1 MEYESNRFKFAFFF
15 SAELNT
21 TSSILT
27 DSQPI
32 SEEPTIE
39 VPPDISAYENMYKT
53 GEWNCF
59 MCSKWFARRS
69 YLQSHLLVHYKL
81 DIKNQYISD
90 VHMTKCPLCE
100 FEGKDMKNLIS
111 HIAVK
116 PHYKLKEY
124 IPGKVFL

>member
-1 MEYESNRFKFAFFF
+1 MFTFFS

-21 TSSILT
+21 TSSILP

-32 SEEPTIE
+32 AEEPTIE
-39 VPPDISAYENMYKT
+39 IPPPDISAYENMYKT

-69 YLQSHLLVHYKL
+69 YLQTHLLVHYKW

-124 IPGKVFL
+124 IPGM

>member
-1 MEYESNRFKFAFFF
+1 M
-15 SAELNT
+15 
-21 TSSILT
+21 
-27 DSQPI
+27 
-32 SEEPTIE
+32 
-39 VPPDISAYENMYKT
+39 PDISAYENMYKT

-69 YLQSHLLVHYKL
+69 YLQQHLLVHYKL

-90 VHMTKCPLCE
+90 VHMTKCPLCD
-100 FEGKDMKNLIS
+100 FEGKDLKSLIS

-124 IPGKVFL
+124 IPGKYSFFCETNFTKLISRKNCIYDFNCSDLAFIQSKVFLK

>member
-1 MEYESNRFKFAFFF
+1 M
-15 SAELNT
+15 
-21 TSSILT
+21 
-27 DSQPI
+27 
-32 SEEPTIE
+32 
-39 VPPDISAYENMYKT
+39 PDISAYENMYKT

-69 YLQSHLLVHYKL
+69 YLQQHLLVHYKL

-90 VHMTKCPLCE
+90 VHMTKCPLCD
-100 FEGKDMKNLIS
+100 FEGKDLKSLIS

-124 IPGKVFL
+124 IPGKYSFFRETNFTKKMHL